1 MNRSSARRAFAL
13 AVVICL
19 LALAAPASSRPAVQQ
34 HSQQRKE
41 TVRELRHLRSQ
52 HRRSVHRLRR
62 DIRHA
67 HELLGRPGRE
77 DADRWSPI
85 QHWASRELRRTRWKL
100 SGENRSWRR
109 RSRRLG
115 RRLDAH
121 SAWLGTY
128 GLFEVCPVPAF
139 TVIHDDFGEMVLIPG
154 VERHVHTGS
163 DVEAPFGSRIL
174 APFDGRAE
182 TSWSKLGGLQVR
194 VYGARG
200 YVYNA
205 HLSAYGRLGYVRAG
219 DTIGYVGSTGDSTAP
234 HDHIEWHPGDGGAVD
249 PYMYLALSCIG

>member
-1 MNRSSARRAFAL
+1 
-13 AVVICL
+13 V
-19 LALAAPASSRPAVQQ
+19 
-34 HSQQRKE
+34 
-41 TVRELRHLRSQ
+41 
-52 HRRSVHRLRR
+52 
-62 DIRHA
+62 
-67 HELLGRPGRE
+67 HELLGGRGRRE
-77 DADRWSPI
+77 ADRWSPI
-85 QHWASRELRRTRWKL
+85 QHWAFKELRRTRWKL

-109 RSRRLG
+109 RTRLLG

-121 SAWLGTY
+121 SGWLATY
-128 GLFEVCPVPAF
+128 GLFEFCPVPSYSW
-139 TVIHDDFGEMVLIPG
+139 IHDDFGEMVRVDG
-154 VERHVHTGS
+154 VEPHVHMGS
-163 DVEAPFGSRIL
+163 DVEAPHGTRIL

-182 TSWSKLGGLQVR
+182 GSWSKLGGLQVR

-234 HDHIEWHPGDGGAVD
+234 HDHIEWHPGGGGAVD